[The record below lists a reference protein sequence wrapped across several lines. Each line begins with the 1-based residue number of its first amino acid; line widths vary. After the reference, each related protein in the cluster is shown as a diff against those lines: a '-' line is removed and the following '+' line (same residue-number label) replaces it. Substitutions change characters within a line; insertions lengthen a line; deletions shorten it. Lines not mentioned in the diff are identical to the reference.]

1 MLARACKTQP
11 LQEKGRQ
18 MMKMTIRKELRI
30 LKAYVG
36 ISSVMIGVLIFSAAK
51 TSHKVKFE
59 EIDAERINIV
69 ENGKL
74 RLAISNNERSP
85 GPIIGGHYMKTRE
98 GKRGA
103 GFIFFNDEGD
113 ECGGMTWEGKKENG
127 KISASSNLMFDQYD
141 QDQTVGISYRQSG
154 GDRSSGLHVW
164 ERSLTP
170 MAPFAK
176 KVEEIEQQPDGPE
189 KTEAMKKLREEAI
202 ATGMGGVPRVFVG
215 RGAKNEATVTLSDTK
230 GKPRIVMSVDGSDVA
245 SLQFLDDQ
253 GKTIYS
259 LPAKSINP

>member
-1 MLARACKTQP
+1 
-11 LQEKGRQ
+11 
-18 MMKMTIRKELRI
+18 MKVTIRRELRM
-30 LKAYVG
+30 LKAYVVV
-36 ISSVMIGVLIFSAAK
+36 SSLLFAVLIFSAAK
-51 TSHKVKFE
+51 TNRKAKFE

-74 RLAISNNERSP
+74 RLVISNNQRSP
-85 GPIIGGHYMKTRE
+85 GPVLGGHYMKTRE

-127 KISASSNLMFDQYD
+127 KIEADSGLMFDQYD

-154 GDRSSGLHVW
+154 EDRTSGLHVW

-170 MAPFAK
+170 IGPFARR
-176 KVEEIEQQPDGPE
+176 VEEIEQQPDGPE
-189 KTEAMKKLREEAI
+189 KTAAMKKLREEA
-202 ATGMGGVPRVFVG
+202 ASSGMGGTPRIFVG
-215 RGAKNEATVTLSDTK
+215 RGPKNEATVTLSDTK

-245 SLQFLDDQ
+245 SLKFLDDA
-253 GKTIYS
+253 GKTVYS
-259 LPAKSINP
+259 FPENSGGK

>member
-1 MLARACKTQP
+1 
-11 LQEKGRQ
+11 
-18 MMKMTIRKELRI
+18 MKMTIRKELRL

-36 ISSVMIGVLIFSAAK
+36 ISSVLFGVLIFLAAEPN
-51 TSHKVKFE
+51 HKVKFE

-69 ENGKL
+69 ENGRL

-127 KISASSNLMFDQYD
+127 KIVADSSFMFDQYD

-154 GDRSSGLHVW
+154 DDRSSGLRVW

-170 MAPFAK
+170 MAPFAR
-176 KVEEIEQQPDGPE
+176 KVEDVELMPEGPA
-189 KTEAMKKLREEAI
+189 KTDAMKKLREEAI
-202 ATGMGGVPRVFVG
+202 AAGAGGVPRVFVG
-215 RGAKNEATVTLSDTK
+215 RGPKNEATVTLSDTK

-245 SLQFLDDQ
+245 SLQFLDDN
-253 GKTIYS
+253 GKTVYT
-259 LPAKSINP
+259 LPAKPTAP

>member
-1 MLARACKTQP
+1 
-11 LQEKGRQ
+11 
-18 MMKMTIRKELRI
+18 MKMTIRRELRL

-36 ISSVMIGVLIFSAAK
+36 VSTILFGVLIFVAAK
-51 TSHKVKFE
+51 PSQKAKFE

-127 KISASSNLMFDQYD
+127 KISADSGFMFDQYD
-141 QDQTVGISYRQSG
+141 QDQTVGITYHQSG
-154 GDRSSGLHVW
+154 DDRSSGLHVW

-170 MAPFAK
+170 MGPFAK
-176 KVEEIEQQPDGPE
+176 KVEDIELMPDGDA
-189 KTEAMKKLREEAI
+189 KTEAMKKLREEAV
-202 ATGMGGVPRVFVG
+202 AGHMGGIPRVFVG
-215 RGAKNEATVTLSDTK
+215 RDTKNNATVTLSDTK
-230 GKPRIVMSVDGSDVA
+230 GKPRIVMSVYGSDVA
-245 SLQFLDDQ
+245 SLQFLDDN
-253 GKTIYS
+253 GKTVYS
-259 LPAKSINP
+259 LPAKPGNQ

>member
-1 MLARACKTQP
+1 
-11 LQEKGRQ
+11 
-18 MMKMTIRKELRI
+18 MKMTIRKELRI

-36 ISSVMIGVLIFSAAK
+36 ISSIVIGVLIFSAAK
-51 TSHKVKFE
+51 TSHKVTFD

-74 RLAISNNERSP
+74 RMTISNNERSP
-85 GPIIGGHYMKTRE
+85 GPILGGHSMKTRE

-103 GFIFFNDEGD
+103 GFIFFNDQGD

-127 KISASSNLMFDQYD
+127 KVSADSALMFDQYD

-154 GDRSSGLHVW
+154 DERSSGLHVW

-170 MAPFAK
+170 LGPFAQ
-176 KVEEIEQQPDGPE
+176 KVSEVEQLPDGPE
-189 KTEAMKKLREEAI
+189 KTAAMKKIREEAI
-202 ATGMGGVPRVFVG
+202 ATGMAGVPRVFVG
-215 RGAKNEATVTLSDTK
+215 RGTKNEATVTLSDTK

-245 SLQFLDDQ
+245 SLQFLDDN
-253 GKTIYS
+253 GKTVYT
-259 LPAKSINP
+259 LPAKSTNP